1 MKKLPPYKQGAV
13 MAVKRLK
20 KGIGCMTVAAKR
32 REAKAAAKYGP
43 VSPQTEKAL
52 ADRLEMEAAYKLI
65 AVWAKH
71 RLLEL
76 EGDT

>member
-1 MKKLPPYKQGAV
+1 MTKLPPYKQGAV

-20 KGIGCMTVAAKR
+20 KGIGSMAVAAKR
-32 REAKAAAKYGP
+32 REDKAAAKYGP
-43 VSPQTEKAL
+43 ASRQAEKAL
-52 ADRLEMEAAYKLI
+52 ADRMELEEAYKLI

-76 EGDT
+76 EG